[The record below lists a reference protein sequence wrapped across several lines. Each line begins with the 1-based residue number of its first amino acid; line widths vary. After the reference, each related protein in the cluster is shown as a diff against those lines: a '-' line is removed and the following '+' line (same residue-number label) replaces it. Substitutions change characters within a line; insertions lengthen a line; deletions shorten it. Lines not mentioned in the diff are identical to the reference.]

1 MSIRTMPAEQ
11 AQKLLASA
19 HKYGADVDELLES
32 TGLILPRQDELH
44 PHDLAVPA
52 DLYCKLLQKVAY
64 ATHKHWFGLPGT
76 ERDPV
81 GGFRMLCRIV
91 AHCRTLEQAI
101 ARATEFYSLYGL
113 PGWGFTLRRDG
124 DRATLSICTRDM
136 GTAPQFKTV
145 HYMYILHRF
154 WAWLSGQY
162 MDLREVNLVRNPC
175 HSLDAYRELFDC
187 EIRFNQQENS
197 LVFDSSY
204 LDAPMVHSEQALMD
218 FVETAPYELLLA
230 PQDKDDS
237 ITAKIRYLI
246 GSDFTRPMP
255 SFDEI
260 IDRLHTSAS
269 TLRRKL
275 KREGTTYQ
283 KIKDDARREA
293 AMAYLKRSDLSV
305 TTSAFLMGFDDP
317 SAFTRSFKRWTGLA
331 PSEYRARYVS
341 AGKRT
346 ARVYPIESASP
357 VSRTLSASQVFR
369 SAGSGSI

>member
-19 HKYGADVDELLES
+19 HKYGADVDQLLES
-32 TGLILPRQDELH
+32 TGLVLPEQDDFYVD
-44 PHDLAVPA
+44 DLAVPA

-76 ERDPV
+76 EADPV

-113 PGWGFTLRRDG
+113 PGWGFTLRREG
-124 DRATLSICTRDM
+124 ANATLSICTQERDQ
-136 GTAPQFKTV
+136 APEFKTV

-162 MDLREVNLVRNPC
+162 MDLQAVNLVSNPC
-175 HSLDAYRELFDC
+175 QSLDVYRELFDC
-187 EIRFNQQENS
+187 EIKFNQQENS

-230 PQDKDDS
+230 PQDKDES

-260 IDRLHTSAS
+260 IERLHTSAS

-283 KIKDDARREA
+283 QIKDDARREA
-293 AMAYLKRSDLSV
+293 AIAYLKRPDLSV
-305 TTSAFLMGFDDP
+305 TTSALLMGFDDP

-331 PSEYRARYVS
+331 PSEFRARYVP
-341 AGKRT
+341 AEKRV
-346 ARVYPIESASP
+346 ARVYPLDLAGKTPPI
-357 VSRTLSASQVFR
+357 VSSGSLYR
-369 SAGSGSI
+369 SVGSGAI